1 MSTSITTLPSLAA
14 TLELLTLL
22 ADEED
27 SDDEDSD
34 EEDSDDD
41 SDEEDMIDE
50 DEALDGVDAGLEDWG
65 ELLVVGVEPPPPPP
79 PQAISVEL
87 IRESMRSC
95 WIFFIAGVSLV

>member
-1 MSTSITTLPSLAA
+1 LPSLAA

-27 SDDEDSD
+27 TDDEDSD

-41 SDEEDMIDE
+41 SDDDSDEEDMTDE